1 MEQELI
7 QAAISTFCAVP
18 EVYQQIF
25 ERIYK
30 KEGAKFPEE
39 LIQIVKAKPEK
50 AAEII
55 QRNEN
60 LLNGIIT
67 IYQQYSNLIDQ
78 EAQKAQK
85 IQNTQKE
92 GMFAKGGK
100 LEQLLT
106 KYQSGGS
113 LRQRGKLNAYRGSY
127 PKYVND
133 GTWTSMNGADI
144 KNVFNG
150 NTLEQ
155 NVVTKGINGIPRRS
169 VRIITNYDMP
179 AKSDTFYVD
188 ANGLQARR
196 NPGFFQK
203 LFGNVHTP
211 EFMNNV
217 DAKLENA
224 EPIQLS
230 EREVKAT
237 NLKRK

>member
-1 MEQELI
+1 MNNEQ
-7 QAAISTFCAVP
+7 QQMMAAFVQWLPQNIK
-18 EVYQQIF
+18 QF
-25 ERIYK
+25 EGSLP
-30 KEGAKFPEE
+30 KEIIEPIATAQSPEE
-39 LIQIVKAKPEK
+39 VVNVLNQLSQSQEGNQIVSTMFKAF
-50 AAEII
+50 
-55 QRNEN
+55 
-60 LLNGIIT
+60 
-67 IYQQYSNLIDQ
+67 Q
-78 EAQKAQK
+78 ESQK
-85 IQNTQKE
+85 T
-92 GMFAKGGK
+92 GMFKKGGK

-106 KYQSGGS
+106 KYQSGGF

-211 EFMNNV
+211 EFMDSV
-217 DAKLENA
+217 DAKLVGA

>member
-1 MEQELI
+1 MNNEQQQMMAAFI
-7 QAAISTFCAVP
+7 QWLPQNIK
-18 EVYQQIF
+18 QF
-25 ERIYK
+25 EGSLP
-30 KEGAKFPEE
+30 KEIIEPIATAQSPEE
-39 LIQIVKAKPEK
+39 VVNVLNQLSQSQEGNQIVSTMFQAF
-50 AAEII
+50 
-55 QRNEN
+55 
-60 LLNGIIT
+60 
-67 IYQQYSNLIDQ
+67 Q
-78 EAQKAQK
+78 ESQK
-85 IQNTQKE
+85 T
-92 GMFAKGGK
+92 GMFKKGGK

-106 KYQSGGS
+106 KYQSGGF

-188 ANGLQARR
+188 ANGLRARR

-211 EFMNNV
+211 EFMDNV
-217 DAKLENA
+217 DAKLKNA

>member
-1 MEQELI
+1 MTNEQQQMMAAFI
-7 QAAISTFCAVP
+7 QWLPQNI
-18 EVYQQIF
+18 QQF
-25 ERIYK
+25 K
-30 KEGAKFPEE
+30 GSLPKEIIDPIATAQSPEE
-39 LIQIVKAKPEK
+39 VV
-50 AAEII
+50 
-55 QRNEN
+55 NV
-60 LLNGIIT
+60 LN
-67 IYQQYSNLIDQ
+67 QLSQSQ
-78 EAQKAQK
+78 EGNQVVLTMFQAFQESQK
-85 IQNTQKE
+85 T
-92 GMFAKGGK
+92 GMFKKGGK

-211 EFMNNV
+211 EFMDSV
-217 DAKLENA
+217 DAKLVGA

>member
-1 MEQELI
+1 MNNEQQQMMAAFI
-7 QAAISTFCAVP
+7 QWLPQNIQKFEGVVP
-18 EVYQQIF
+18 EKTIKAIASAQSAEEVVIALNEFSQQQ
-25 ERIYK
+25 
-30 KEGAKFPEE
+30 EGGQVIPQMFQAF
-39 LIQIVKAKPEK
+39 
-50 AAEII
+50 
-55 QRNEN
+55 
-60 LLNGIIT
+60 
-67 IYQQYSNLIDQ
+67 Q
-78 EAQKAQK
+78 ESQKA
-85 IQNTQKE
+85 
-92 GMFAKGGK
+92 GMFKKGGK

-106 KYQSGGS
+106 KYQSGGF

-211 EFMNNV
+211 EFMDSV
-217 DAKLENA
+217 DAKLVGA

>member
-1 MEQELI
+1 MNNEQEQMMAAFI
-7 QAAISTFCAVP
+7 QWLPQNIQKFEGVVP
-18 EVYQQIF
+18 EKTIKAIASAQSAEEVVIALNEFSKQQEGTQVIPQMF
-25 ERIYK
+25 QVFK
-30 KEGAKFPEE
+30 K
-39 LIQIVKAKPEK
+39 
-50 AAEII
+50 
-55 QRNEN
+55 
-60 LLNGIIT
+60 
-67 IYQQYSNLIDQ
+67 S
-78 EAQKAQK
+78 QK
-85 IQNTQKE
+85 T
-92 GMFAKGGK
+92 GMFKKGGK

-106 KYQSGGS
+106 KYQSGGF

-211 EFMNNV
+211 EFMDSV
-217 DAKLENA
+217 DAKLVGA

>member
-1 MEQELI
+1 MFNMNNEQQQMMAAFI
-7 QAAISTFCAVP
+7 QWLPQNIKQFEGSLPKEIIEPIARAQSP
-18 EVYQQIF
+18 EDVVNILNQLSQSQ
-25 ERIYK
+25 
-30 KEGAKFPEE
+30 EGN
-39 LIQIVKAKPEK
+39 QIVSTMFQAF
-50 AAEII
+50 
-55 QRNEN
+55 
-60 LLNGIIT
+60 
-67 IYQQYSNLIDQ
+67 Q
-78 EAQKAQK
+78 ESQK
-85 IQNTQKE
+85 T
-92 GMFAKGGK
+92 GMFKKGGK

-106 KYQSGGS
+106 KYQLGGS

-211 EFMNNV
+211 EFMDNV
-217 DAKLENA
+217 DAKLKNA

>member
-1 MEQELI
+1 MNNEQEQMMAEFI
-7 QAAISTFCAVP
+7 QWLPQNIQKFEGVVP
-18 EVYQQIF
+18 EKTIKAIASAQSAEEVVIALNEFSQQQEGTQVIPQMFQIF
-25 ERIYK
+25 
-30 KEGAKFPEE
+30 KE
-39 LIQIVKAKPEK
+39 
-50 AAEII
+50 
-55 QRNEN
+55 
-60 LLNGIIT
+60 
-67 IYQQYSNLIDQ
+67 S
-78 EAQKAQK
+78 QKA
-85 IQNTQKE
+85 

-100 LEQLLT
+100 LEQLLN

-203 LFGNVHTP
+203 LFGHVHTP

>member
-1 MEQELI
+1 MNNEQKQMMAAFI
-7 QAAISTFCAVP
+7 QWLPQNIK
-18 EVYQQIF
+18 QF
-25 ERIYK
+25 EGSLP
-30 KEGAKFPEE
+30 KEIIEPIATAQSPEE
-39 LIQIVKAKPEK
+39 VVNVLNQLSQSQEGNQIVSTMFQAF
-50 AAEII
+50 
-55 QRNEN
+55 
-60 LLNGIIT
+60 
-67 IYQQYSNLIDQ
+67 Q
-78 EAQKAQK
+78 ESQK
-85 IQNTQKE
+85 T
-92 GMFAKGGK
+92 GMFKKGGK

-106 KYQSGGS
+106 KYQSGGF

-133 GTWTSMNGADI
+133 GTWASMNGADI

-217 DAKLENA
+217 DAKLVGA

>member
-1 MEQELI
+1 MNNEQKQMMAAFI
-7 QAAISTFCAVP
+7 QWLPQNIK
-18 EVYQQIF
+18 QF
-25 ERIYK
+25 EGSLP
-30 KEGAKFPEE
+30 KEIIEPIATAQSPEE
-39 LIQIVKAKPEK
+39 VVNVLNQLSQSQEGNQIVSTMFQAF
-50 AAEII
+50 
-55 QRNEN
+55 
-60 LLNGIIT
+60 
-67 IYQQYSNLIDQ
+67 Q
-78 EAQKAQK
+78 ESQK
-85 IQNTQKE
+85 T
-92 GMFAKGGK
+92 GMFKKGGK

-106 KYQSGGS
+106 KYQLGGS

-144 KNVFNG
+144 TNVFNG

-211 EFMNNV
+211 EFMDNV
-217 DAKLENA
+217 DAKLKNA

>member
-1 MEQELI
+1 MTNEQQQMMAAFI
-7 QAAISTFCAVP
+7 QWLPQNIK
-18 EVYQQIF
+18 QF
-25 ERIYK
+25 EGSLP
-30 KEGAKFPEE
+30 KEIIEPIATAQSPEE
-39 LIQIVKAKPEK
+39 GNQIVSTMFQAF
-50 AAEII
+50 
-55 QRNEN
+55 
-60 LLNGIIT
+60 
-67 IYQQYSNLIDQ
+67 Q
-78 EAQKAQK
+78 ESQK
-85 IQNTQKE
+85 T
-92 GMFAKGGK
+92 GMFKKGGK

-106 KYQSGGS
+106 KYQLGGS

-211 EFMNNV
+211 EFMDNV
-217 DAKLENA
+217 DAKLKNA

>member
-1 MEQELI
+1 MNNEQEQKIIAFI
-7 QAAISTFCAVP
+7 QWLPQNIQRFEGMVSEETIREIASAKSVEEVAASLD
-18 EVYQQIF
+18 
-25 ERIYK
+25 K
-30 KEGAKFPEE
+30 LSKEQGGN
-39 LIQIVKAKPEK
+39 
-50 AAEII
+50 EII
-55 QRNEN
+55 PHMVEVF
-60 LLNGIIT
+60 
-67 IYQQYSNLIDQ
+67 Q
-78 EAQKAQK
+78 ESQKA
-85 IQNTQKE
+85 
-92 GMFAKGGK
+92 GMFKKGGK

-106 KYQSGGS
+106 KYQSGGF
-113 LRQRGKLNAYRGSY
+113 LRQRGKLNAYSGSY

-217 DAKLENA
+217 DARLENA

>member
-1 MEQELI
+1 MNNDQQQTMAAFI
-7 QAAISTFCAVP
+7 QWLPQNIQQFEESLPKEIIEPIAAAQS
-18 EVYQQIF
+18 
-25 ERIYK
+25 
-30 KEGAKFPEE
+30 PEE
-39 LIQIVKAKPEK
+39 VVNVLNQLSQSQEGNQIVSTMFQAF
-50 AAEII
+50 
-55 QRNEN
+55 
-60 LLNGIIT
+60 
-67 IYQQYSNLIDQ
+67 Q
-78 EAQKAQK
+78 ESQK
-85 IQNTQKE
+85 T
-92 GMFAKGGK
+92 GMFKKGGK

-106 KYQSGGS
+106 KYQLGGS

-211 EFMNNV
+211 EFMDNV
-217 DAKLENA
+217 DAKLKNA

>member
-1 MEQELI
+1 MNNEQEQMMAAFI
-7 QAAISTFCAVP
+7 QWLPQNI
-18 EVYQQIF
+18 QQF
-25 ERIYK
+25 K
-30 KEGAKFPEE
+30 GSLPKEIIEPIATAQSPEE
-39 LIQIVKAKPEK
+39 VV
-50 AAEII
+50 
-55 QRNEN
+55 NV
-60 LLNGIIT
+60 LN
-67 IYQQYSNLIDQ
+67 QLSQSQ
-78 EAQKAQK
+78 EGNQVVSVMFQAFQESQKA
-85 IQNTQKE
+85 
-92 GMFAKGGK
+92 GMFKKGGK

-106 KYQSGGS
+106 KYQPGGS

-127 PKYVND
+127 PKYIND

-196 NPGFFQK
+196 NLGFFQK

-211 EFMNNV
+211 EFMDSV
-217 DAKLENA
+217 DAKLVGA

>member
-1 MEQELI
+1 MNNEQQQMMAAFI
-7 QAAISTFCAVP
+7 QWLPQNIK
-18 EVYQQIF
+18 QF
-25 ERIYK
+25 EGSLP
-30 KEGAKFPEE
+30 KEIIEPIATAQSPEE
-39 LIQIVKAKPEK
+39 VVNVLNQLSQSQEGNQIVSTMFQAF
-50 AAEII
+50 
-55 QRNEN
+55 
-60 LLNGIIT
+60 
-67 IYQQYSNLIDQ
+67 Q
-78 EAQKAQK
+78 ESQK
-85 IQNTQKE
+85 T
-92 GMFAKGGK
+92 GMFKKGGK

-106 KYQSGGS
+106 KYQLGGS

-211 EFMNNV
+211 EFMDNV
-217 DAKLENA
+217 DAKLKNA

>member
-1 MEQELI
+1 MNNEQQQMMAAFI
-7 QAAISTFCAVP
+7 QWLPQNI
-18 EVYQQIF
+18 QQF
-25 ERIYK
+25 
-30 KEGAKFPEE
+30 KESLPKEIIEPIATAQSPEE
-39 LIQIVKAKPEK
+39 VV
-50 AAEII
+50 
-55 QRNEN
+55 NV
-60 LLNGIIT
+60 LN
-67 IYQQYSNLIDQ
+67 QLSQSQ
-78 EAQKAQK
+78 EGNQVVLAMFQAFQESQK
-85 IQNTQKE
+85 T

-203 LFGNVHTP
+203 LFGHVHTP

>member
-1 MEQELI
+1 MTNEQQQMMAAFI
-7 QAAISTFCAVP
+7 QWLPQNI
-18 EVYQQIF
+18 QQF
-25 ERIYK
+25 K
-30 KEGAKFPEE
+30 GSLPKEIIDPIATAQSPEE
-39 LIQIVKAKPEK
+39 VV
-50 AAEII
+50 
-55 QRNEN
+55 NV
-60 LLNGIIT
+60 LN
-67 IYQQYSNLIDQ
+67 QLSQSQ
-78 EAQKAQK
+78 EGNQVVLTMFQAFQESQK
-85 IQNTQKE
+85 T
-92 GMFAKGGK
+92 GMFKKGGK

-150 NTLEQ
+150 NTIEQ

-169 VRIITNYDMP
+169 IRIITNYDMP

-217 DAKLENA
+217 DAKLKNA

>member
-1 MEQELI
+1 MNNEQEQKIIAFI
-7 QAAISTFCAVP
+7 QWLPQNIQRFEGMVSEETIREISSAKSAEEVAAALDKLS
-18 EVYQQIF
+18 
-25 ERIYK
+25 
-30 KEGAKFPEE
+30 KEQGGN
-39 LIQIVKAKPEK
+39 
-50 AAEII
+50 EII
-55 QRNEN
+55 PHMVEVF
-60 LLNGIIT
+60 
-67 IYQQYSNLIDQ
+67 Q
-78 EAQKAQK
+78 ESQK
-85 IQNTQKE
+85 T

-217 DAKLENA
+217 DAKLKNA